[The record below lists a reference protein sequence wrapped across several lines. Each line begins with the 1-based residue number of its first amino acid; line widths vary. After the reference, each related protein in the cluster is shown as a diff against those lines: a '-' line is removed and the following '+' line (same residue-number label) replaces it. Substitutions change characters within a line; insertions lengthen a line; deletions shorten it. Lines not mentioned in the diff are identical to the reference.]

1 MNPTLKLAVARES
14 ERRVRFESSCP
25 SFWCRRLPTSRI
37 SEGTIANASVPTFS
51 RRHHR
56 LRLLLPRCRR
66 HRRLARHRLSNCALA
81 RRSGAKVVLHG
92 RDAASLQSVAD
103 QVRALGSEAVAVEG
117 NIRSEETAK
126 ELVSTAI
133 DAFGRIDILVNNA
146 GGNFAKRLEELST
159 NAWNATVETNLGG
172 AFHCAK
178 ACWPVFTE
186 QGGGVIVNIGSVS
199 SSYAHPQRGAYAA
212 AKAGVVSLTQTMAWE
227 WAGQNIRVNCVA
239 PGAILTDASRF
250 ATSDTADKIAAY
262 IPLGRLGT
270 PADIA
275 NACMFLCSD
284 AASYIT
290 GEVLTVSGGPLAS
303 SPVELPPRQSLEHV

>member
-1 MNPTLKLAVARES
+1 MLQSPGSPA
-14 ERRVRFESSCP
+14 
-25 SFWCRRLPTSRI
+25 
-37 SEGTIANASVPTFS
+37 GTIGFDFSSRVAVVTGASRGIGAQIALS
-51 RRHHR
+51 
-56 LRLLLPRCRR
+56 
-66 HRRLARHRLSNCALA
+66 LAEA
-81 RRSGAKVVLHG
+81 GAKVVLHG
-92 RDAASLQSVAD
+92 RDAASLQSVID

-159 NAWNATVETNLGG
+159 NAWNATIETNLGG
-172 AFHCAK
+172 AFQCAK
-178 ACWPVFTE
+178 ACWPVFAE
-186 QGGGVIVNIGSVS
+186 QGGGVIVNVGSVS

-290 GEVLTVSGGPLAS
+290 GEVLTVAGGPLAS